1 MLSENFVLALL
12 QASITGAG
20 LVLAIYT
27 LILPLSRRFLEE
39 RARMTL
45 ESLEKLK
52 QKVGEI
58 KIETPID
65 TKKLEAL
72 VNEFQTRQTYPAYLS
87 LGIAVT
93 FFGYIASA
101 LMSVGWILSED
112 RASTFYDQWLSL
124 VFVGSTFLFLII
136 GILSINDINQT
147 MKKEFEKLKKETAKP
162 EPQGT
167 FG

>member
-1 MLSENFVLALL
+1 MLGQDFVLALL
-12 QASITGAG
+12 QSSITGAG

-52 QKVGEI
+52 QRVSEI
-58 KIETPID
+58 EIETPID

-72 VNEFQTRQTYPAYLS
+72 INEFQTRQSYPAYLS
-87 LGIAVT
+87 LGIAIT
-93 FFGYIASA
+93 FLGYLASA

-112 RASTFYDQWLSL
+112 KASTFYDQWLPI
-124 VFVGSTFLFLII
+124 VFIGTTFLFLGI
-136 GILSINDINQT
+136 GILSINDISQT

-162 EPQGT
+162 KGKD
-167 FG
+167 

>member
-1 MLSENFVLALL
+1 MLSQDFVLALL

-58 KIETPID
+58 EIETPID

-72 VNEFQTRQTYPAYLS
+72 VNEFQTRQTYPSYLS

-112 RASTFYDQWLSL
+112 RASTFYDQWLSF

-136 GILSINDINQT
+136 GLLSINDISQT
-147 MKKEFEKLKKETAKP
+147 MKKEFEKSKKEIAKP
-162 EPQGT
+162 KAQ
-167 FG
+167 FR